1 MPSYFLY
8 LTVDPERVDVN
19 VHPQKTTVKF
29 ADREVIIQIVQ
40 AAVRETLA
48 KTGAVPLMDFD
59 REGIVEIPVLT
70 KGAVY
75 SEPRA
80 MSNSEYNPFREE

>member
-1 MPSYFLY
+1 M
-8 LTVDPERVDVN
+8 
-19 VHPQKTTVKF
+19 KF
-29 ADREVIIQIVQ
+29 ADEEAVWQIVN
-40 AAVRETLA
+40 AAVRETLG

-59 REGIVEIPVLT
+59 LEGGVEIPVLT

-80 MSNSEYNPFREE
+80 MSNSAYNPFREE

>member
-1 MPSYFLY
+1 M
-8 LTVDPERVDVN
+8 
-19 VHPQKTTVKF
+19 HPQKTEVKF
-29 ADREVIIQIVQ
+29 ADEEAVWQIVN

-59 REGIVEIPVLT
+59 RDSPVEIPVLQ

-75 SEPRA
+75 SEPAGHVEQRLQPFPRGVYRPFGA
-80 MSNSEYNPFREE
+80 RSER